1 MIRREMPHP
10 AMVWTFVR
18 RHERLEVR
26 REEAADGRPVLVVT
40 GGDAAGSTPFSDM
53 AALVRQQSRLEIML
67 IDSGWSLASFEP
79 ERRKVADRR
88 ATPRETADRRQRWW
102 TDPEARKREG

>member
-1 MIRREMPHP
+1 MIRREMPHL

-40 GGDAAGSTPFSDM
+40 GGDAAGSTVFSDM
-53 AALVRQQSRLEIML
+53 AALVRQQTRLEVML
-67 IDSGWSLASFEP
+67 IDSGWSLVSFEP
-79 ERRKVADRR
+79 ERRSVADRR
-88 ATPRETADRRQRWW
+88 ATNRETADRRHLWW
-102 TDPEARKREG
+102 TDAEVRRRGE